1 MIQNQLPNERKE
13 AMTKSIRV
21 AVTLCAVLGATVALA
36 PSSGEQPTPL
46 PAARAGYSQ
55 GWPGL
60 LQDIKNYIEK

>member
-1 MIQNQLPNERKE
+1 
-13 AMTKSIRV
+13 MTKSIRV